1 MREQEFTGSSAVC
14 SNFLLPDSAVRWDA
28 SVLTAMDCQWGDLE
42 PIRLWS
48 ARLSADWPKV
58 IDDRWVR
65 LANRPNVSTLLA
77 QVVIDYRA

>member
-1 MREQEFTGSSAVC
+1 MREQQFQEARLFAATFAAR
-14 SNFLLPDSAVRWDA
+14 SAVRWDA

-58 IDDRWVR
+58 IDDRRVR

-77 QVVIDYRA
+77 QVVIDHRA